1 MIDARLAALPA
12 DGHGSPVPQHVVL
25 EQEFIHLH
33 GRLPDGYPIA
43 NPNADERLVAIQTA
57 IHARAHAA
65 LCLSGG
71 GIRSASFAVGVLQ
84 GLARR
89 GLLSSFD
96 FLSTVSGGGYT
107 GAWFSAWLSHTIEN
121 GGSPATVFTQL
132 AGAAATPAQPE
143 PEPIRRIREYSSYLD
158 PKVGAF
164 SVDVWTLVATV
175 ARNLLL
181 NALVLIPLLAAA
193 LLVPRFYFALTDLG
207 SQEWIDRTSLGAF
220 SSWLAIAA
228 IALITISLIYSVV
241 DLPSGGNR
249 QASQRAFLTWCQA
262 PLCVGVAALTL
273 YWAWSRE
280 LNAEPVSLR
289 VLLLLGVVVHVAVWL
304 VASAVGGDWWRPWT
318 WLAAAVSGVAAGGGA
333 WLLATRVFVNPLARA
348 ELYASTGVPLLLL
361 LLGAA
366 GTIFIGLSSG
376 EMTDEDRE
384 WQSRFGAW
392 LLIASV
398 GWVAASIV
406 VFVGPMAVHAAMG
419 AITRL
424 FHAGPT
430 VAKTL
435 LGLITALVGGTAART
450 SRATDTK
457 GASTTVGVA
466 RRIVFLLA
474 APAFVVLLLVLLS
487 TVNVSL
493 LTRLDALHVL
503 PDYPHPKGAGVPEII
518 VLTVLLLGLGLVM
531 GAFIAVNKF
540 SLHGMYRDRLTRA
553 FLGASRPKSARH
565 PDRFTGFDAQDNL
578 FLTQLAAIPRPLH
591 IVNMALNLVADNRLA
606 WQERKAESFTVSP
619 LFGGTCTLG
628 YRPIAQYGGP
638 DGMSL
643 GTAITI
649 SGAAASPNMGYHSSP
664 AMSFLLTLCNARLG
678 AWLGN
683 PGVAGKTT
691 WRRRDP
697 LFGAGPLLREMF
709 GRTTDRNPYAY
720 LSDGGHFENLGL
732 YEMVARRCRYI
743 VVSDAGCDR
752 AYTFDDL
759 GAAIR
764 KIRIDFG
771 IPIVFES
778 GMPIDAAHH
787 DAGNAHGVFGVIRYS
802 AVDRAMPDGVLLY
815 LKATLS
821 GNEPEDVRS
830 YATGHDAFPHESTA
844 DQWFGEAQF
853 ESYRAL
859 GLHTIDE
866 VLGSSDAVGGTA
878 TMESVMAPQ
887 RLAAS
892 SAAHREPE
900 SDVA

>member
-1 MIDARLAALPA
+1 MMGARSLSRLMGGPEP
-12 DGHGSPVPQHVVL
+12 PVPQHAVL

-33 GRLPDGYPIA
+33 GRLPDGYPVA
-43 NPNADERLVAIQTA
+43 NPDPDQRLEEIHTA
-57 IHARAHAA
+57 IHAQAHTA

-89 GLLSSFD
+89 HLLPSVD

-107 GAWFSAWLSHTIEN
+107 GAWFSAWLCHTIVN
-121 GGSPATVFTQL
+121 GGTPAAMFEQL
-132 AGAAATPAQPE
+132 SGSEASAAQPE

-164 SVDVWTLVATV
+164 SVDVWTLVATI

-181 NALVLIPLLAAA
+181 NALILIPLLAAA
-193 LLVPRFYFALTDLG
+193 LLVPRVYFALTDLG
-207 SQEWIDRTSLGAF
+207 SQEWIERTALQTCSW
-220 SSWLAIAA
+220 WLAIVA
-228 IALITISLIYSVV
+228 IALIAFSMIYSVA

-249 QASQRAFLTWCQA
+249 QGSQRAFLVLCQL
-262 PLCVGVAALTL
+262 PLWLGVAGLTL

-280 LNAEPVSLR
+280 LDADPVSFRAL
-289 VLLLLGVVVHVAVWL
+289 VLLGVAVHMSAWVL
-304 VASAVGGDWWRPWT
+304 ASAASGHWWRPWT
-318 WLAAAVSGVAAGGGA
+318 WLAAAVSGAVAGGGA
-333 WLLATRVFVNPLARA
+333 WWLASEAFADPLARA

-361 LLGAA
+361 LLGGA
-366 GTIFIGLSSG
+366 GTLFIGLSSS

-392 LLIASV
+392 LLIISACWLAGSC
-398 GWVAASIV
+398 V
-406 VFVGPMAVHAAMG
+406 VFVGPMALQSATAEV
-419 AITRL
+419 TSVL
-424 FHAGPT
+424 HAGPAT
-430 VAKTL
+430 AKAL
-435 LGLITALVGGTAART
+435 IGLITALAGGAAART
-450 SRATDTK
+450 SRATNDF
-457 GASTTVGVA
+457 SQPPSLV
-466 RRIVFLLA
+466 RRVVFLTA
-474 APAFVVLLLVLLS
+474 APAFVVLLLVLLAAL
-487 TVNVSL
+487 NVGL
-493 LTRLDALHVL
+493 MTRLDAMHLL
-503 PDYPHPKGAGVPEII
+503 PDYPHPSGAGVPEIG
-518 VLTVLLLGLGLVM
+518 VLLLVLVGAGILM
-531 GAFIAVNKF
+531 GFFIAVNKF

-553 FLGASRPKSARH
+553 FIGASRPKSARH

-578 FLTQLAAIPRPLH
+578 FLSELAAVPRPLH
-591 IVNMALNLVADNRLA
+591 VVNMALNLVADNRLA

-619 LFGGTCTLG
+619 LFAGTCTLG

-638 DGMSL
+638 QGMSL

-664 AMSFLLTLCNARLG
+664 ALTFLLTLCNARLG

-683 PGVAGKTT
+683 PGAAGRLT

-697 LFGAGPLLREMF
+697 LHGAGPLLREMF
-709 GRTTDRNPYAY
+709 GRTTDQNPYVY

-752 AYTFDDL
+752 DYEFEDL

-764 KIRIDFG
+764 KIRIDLG
-771 IPIVFES
+771 VPIVFES
-778 GMPIDAAHH
+778 GISIDAAHQG
-787 DAGNAHGVFGVIRYS
+787 AGNKHGAYAVVQYS
-802 AVDRAMPDGVLLY
+802 AVDKGMPDGVLLY

-830 YATGHDAFPHESTA
+830 YADAHPAFPHESTA
-844 DQWFGEAQF
+844 DQWFGESQF

-866 VLGSSDAVGGTA
+866 MLGTYTASSDSASLASALMARAFAAKRPA
-878 TMESVMAPQ
+878 TTHGPAESEV
-887 RLAAS
+887 
-892 SAAHREPE
+892 
-900 SDVA
+900 